1 MKKANQ
7 IEYIETPYF
16 KAIELAN
23 KDKWVNYFRALY
35 DDREIS
41 HDRLTISFQD
51 RILKECG
58 LSYDKEVEKLNGLNP
73 AWNDLLNGFFR
84 HYYSTLYSEYCMAQ
98 HNYAGLIE
106 AQFQPTK
113 DHMDVGRK
121 TDNLKKMAEV
131 RQIINSLE
139 KELYNNRHGSLGNV
153 VTAKVMFLGT
163 KVEANAKNRTMN
175 KKSLRNAAE
184 DYD

>member
-7 IEYIETPYF
+7 VEYEQTPYYQD
-16 KAIELAN
+16 IQLAN
-23 KDKWVNYFRALY
+23 KEKWVNYFKLLY
-35 DDREIS
+35 DDREVNQ
-41 HDRLTISFQD
+41 DRLIISAQD
-51 RILKECG
+51 RLLKECG
-58 LSYDKEVEKLNGLNP
+58 LSYDKEVEKLNGLDS

-84 HYYSTLYSEYCMAQ
+84 HYYSTLYSEYCMALL
-98 HNYAGLIE
+98 NYAGLIE

-163 KVEANAKNRTMN
+163 KVEANARQRTMN